1 MNDKNETP
9 QKTAKTE
16 PKADRDGKLPPDNR
30 AQPVE
35 IISLDVDEAG
45 EEPLELSAETTLD
58 LLHQAQEEAYEEEI
72 GRHTHDDE
80 IVDMLEE
87 RQDLNVGAEALQERL
102 AEHHAKPPQL
112 SGGDIDAAW
121 DEANVG
127 EETAGGMAPTPDQDM
142 VEEIGEAY
150 GITYE
155 DDEPLRTGDKLAER
169 DDHRWELNP
178 ESVEDEEE
186 EETA

>member
-1 MNDKNETP
+1 MNDKNQSP
-9 QKTAKTE
+9 QKPAKSE

-30 AQPVE
+30 VRPVE
-35 IISLDVDEAG
+35 IISLDVDEEG

-58 LLHQAQEEAYEEEI
+58 LLHDAQEEAYEEEI
-72 GRHTHDDE
+72 AHYTQDDD
-80 IVDMLEE
+80 IVDSLEE
-87 RQDLNVGAEALQERL
+87 RQDLNVGADELHERL
-102 AEHHAKPPQL
+102 AEHTSKSPEL

-121 DEANVG
+121 DDANVG

-155 DDEPLRTGDKLAER
+155 DDEPLHTGDKLAER

-178 ESVEDEEE
+178 ESVEEEE
-186 EETA
+186 DEAA